1 MCRAPRHKIAEQ
13 VRQVCMCA
21 GHQSAS
27 EQGEDMSQDTSEFNQ
42 DREALIAGASQPVQ
56 EEKGFFG
63 RQ

>member
-1 MCRAPRHKIAEQ
+1 
-13 VRQVCMCA
+13 MCA